1 MRGHLRARGHNVQW
15 DRIRDSMRRFCPEEI
30 LMRALQL
37 TAFRRRTYF
46 VQAPLSL
53 WHINGNHKLIRWGFV
68 IHGGIDGYSRR
79 IMYLH
84 CSCNNKAVTVLELF
98 KTAVEENGLP
108 SRVRADQGVENVDV
122 AWYLLTHPDRGPDRG
137 SFIAGRSCHNQRIEC
152 LWRDVF
158 SGCTFIYFNLFDHM
172 ESEGLLDIDN
182 DLHMFVLRYVFEL

>member
-1 MRGHLRARGHNVQW
+1 
-15 DRIRDSMRRFCPEEI
+15 
-30 LMRALQL
+30 
-37 TAFRRRTYF
+37 
-46 VQAPLSL
+46 
-53 WHINGNHKLIRWGFV
+53 
-68 IHGGIDGYSRR
+68 
-79 IMYLH
+79 MYLH
-84 CSCNNKAVTVLELF
+84 CSCNNKAATVLKLF

-137 SFIAGRSCHNQRIEC
+137 SFIAGRSCHNQRIER

-182 DLHMFVLRYVFEL
+182 DLHMFVLRYVFEARINAHLQEFTEGWNHHPLSTEENMSPIQLWLWGLHGFSLSAEQAQPLVC